1 MNRVRWLAATAVL
14 AMLLAGCGG
23 GISPAGLPPACNRA
37 CLENIA
43 DQFLDA
49 MLRHDSSRLPLA
61 PAFRYTENGQ
71 PLAAGDGSWKTLQ
84 SIGPFKQYVSDTDT
98 GNVALL
104 TTQEDPDGKG
114 VLVLRLQIGQGAIEE
129 AELLRTPAAAGHS
142 AYSSLFRQSS
152 TAVRR
157 NTATTREQLV
167 GIANQYFSAVENND
181 GKGDYSFLEDQC
193 QRRENGVAVTGN
205 QDRRQW
211 PFTHPEFFTLGCRAQ
226 LETGVLGLVTR
237 IRDRR
242 YEVVDTE
249 RGQVL
254 SLAVFDH
261 DATQQS
267 LELTDGSRFAAPP
280 FYRIP
285 RSLLVATLL
294 QVGEDD
300 IADIQTVQRE
310 VPYGL
315 RPGFR
320 ATFEP
325 SSAVPGG
332 RQPAADASC
341 DRGCISR
348 GLMQLLGAL
357 QAGHPERAPLAGL
370 LRYTENNQHLAVG
383 DGLWATLTKV
393 SGQPVMAIDGDQ
405 GWLLVGIERNGVA
418 GQLGLRARFNGDRI
432 VEIEAQV
439 SATAQGL
446 SPGLWP
452 PAAADVQAVGS
463 VTAEADNTALS
474 RSALAGAAE
483 SWFAAALP
491 ALQQQGGRVRDR
503 RIVLLDTERGLVV
516 SRLFLDL
523 PRGTATSP
531 GAVTVLVELALTVRE
546 GRVHGIAGTE
556 ALLPYGSLPAWTAA
570 R

>member
-1 MNRVRWLAATAVL
+1 MPPLAAAALLTL
-14 AMLLAGCGG
+14 LLAGCSGG
-23 GISPAGLPPACNRA
+23 GSSAGLPPACNRA

-43 DQFLDA
+43 DQVLDT
-49 MLRHDSSRLPLA
+49 MLRHDPSRLPLSA
-61 PAFRYTENGQ
+61 SFRYTENGQ
-71 PLAAGDGSWKTLQ
+71 PLATGDGSWKTLQ
-84 SIGPFKQYVSDTDT
+84 SIGPYKQYVSDTDT

-104 TTQEDPDGKG
+104 TTQEGPDGPG
-114 VLVLRLQIGQGAIEE
+114 LLVLRLQIAQGAIEE
-129 AELLRTPAAAGHS
+129 AELLRTPSPAGHS
-142 AYSSLFRQSS
+142 AYSALFRRS
-152 TAVRR
+152 ANAERG
-157 NTATTREQLV
+157 NAPTTRERLV

-181 GKGDYSFLEDQC
+181 GKGDYSFLVDEC
-193 QRRENGVAVTGN
+193 QRRENGIAATGN
-205 QDRRQW
+205 PDSRQW
-211 PFTHPEFFTLGCRAQ
+211 PFAHPEFFTLGCRAQ
-226 LETGVLGLVTR
+226 FETGVLGLVTR

-242 YEVVDTE
+242 YEVVDTA

-267 LELTDGSRFAAPP
+267 LELTDGSHFAAPP

-285 RSLLVATLL
+285 RSLMVATLL
-294 QVGEDD
+294 QVGEGD
-300 IADIQTVQRE
+300 IRDIQTVQRE

-320 ATFEP
+320 STFEP

-332 RQPAADASC
+332 RQPASGTHC
-341 DRGCISR
+341 DRGCVSR
-348 GLMQLLGAL
+348 GLLQLLGAL
-357 QAGHPERAPLAGL
+357 QSGHPERAPLAGL

-393 SGQPVMAIDGDQ
+393 NGQPVMAIDADQ

-418 GQLGLRARFNGDRI
+418 GLLGLRARFNGDRI

-446 SPGLWP
+446 APDLWP
-452 PAAADVQAVGS
+452 PAPTLARTPDSGAGKAAD
-463 VTAEADNTALS
+463 TALT
-474 RSALAGAAE
+474 RSALAGVAE

-491 ALQQQGGRVRDR
+491 SLQHPGDRLRDR
-503 RIVLLDTERGLVV
+503 RILLLDTERGVVV

-523 PRGTATSP
+523 PRGTAAAP
-531 GAVTVLVELALTVRE
+531 GATTVLVDLVLTVRQ
-546 GRVHGIAGTE
+546 GRVDSVTGTE
-556 ALLPYGSLPAWTAA
+556 AMLPYGSLPAWTAV